1 MKINKKNKPRLFNVG
16 FDKTFVIKDF
26 GKIYLNAHEQ
36 LTFVNGKQEYDFSK
50 TDWGYYSTP
59 SINGRLK
66 YNDFRVYLV
75 KNVYGKIY
83 LLTVQN
89 SKISSFKNYYTN
101 EHIKIILRLDNFT
114 NEEKLIEI
122 LKKNLKDNKF
132 CSKFSCKINKKN
144 ITEVFSY
151 KKPPSGEP
159 NYGIKNYKRK
169 VVKCIKCNH
178 FFAEH
183 NLIDLKTFYKKDY
196 STASHGKDIYKK
208 FIKINKLGNKSDNF
222 HRVQRFLL
230 FFKDFKSKKISLL
243 DIGSGLSVFLSKLK
257 NNVSWDLIGVEPNI
271 NFAKFGKEKLKLNI
285 LHSNFKKSTFKK
297 KKFKIISLNK
307 VAEHVPDP
315 KKLLRLIQ
323 SKLLNNGYLY
333 IEVPDGLTASAEKN
347 GASREEFMVDHLHIF
362 SLNSFYNLL
371 NSCGFKILK
380 IDKLVEKSGK
390 FTLYAFCQKTSK

>member
-1 MKINKKNKPRLFNVG
+1 MQINKNNKPRLFNTG
-16 FDKTFVIKDF
+16 FDNTSVIKDF
-26 GKIYLNAHEQ
+26 GKIYLNAGEQ
-36 LTFVNGKQEYDFSK
+36 FTFMSGKQEYDFTK

-66 YNDFRVYLV
+66 NNDFRVYLV
-75 KNVYGKIY
+75 KNVFGKIY
-83 LLTVQN
+83 VFTVQN
-89 SKISSFKNYYTN
+89 SKISIFKDYCTY
-101 EHIKIILRLDNFT
+101 EHIKIILRLDNYT
-114 NEEKLIEI
+114 NEEKFIKI
-122 LKKNLKDNKF
+122 LKENLKDNKF
-132 CSKFSCKINKKN
+132 CSKFSCKTNKKN
-144 ITEVFSY
+144 IIEIFSY
-151 KKPPSGEP
+151 KKPPLGEP

-183 NLIDLKTFYKKDY
+183 NLIDLKTFYKNDY

-222 HRVQRFLL
+222 HRVKRFL
-230 FFKDFKSKKISLL
+230 FFFRNIKSKKISLL

-257 NNVSWDLIGVEPNI
+257 NNVSWDLTGVEPNI

-285 LHSNFKKSTFKK
+285 LHSNFQKSTFKN

-307 VAEHVPDP
+307 VAEHIPNP
-315 KKLLRLIQ
+315 KKLLKLIK

-347 GASREEFMVDHLHIF
+347 GASRGEFGVDHLHIF
-362 SLNSFYNLL
+362 SLDSFYNLL

-380 IDKLVEKSGK
+380 IDKLIEKSGK
-390 FTLYAFCQKTSK
+390 FTLYAFCQKASK